1 MFYMLFWQQW
11 GKFFILF
18 SDDRLMMERRRGQS
32 SLAFFWPWGE
42 AERGSEN
49 IVSSTLLLLVASYL
63 FANHPSSQKQQKSI
77 DLCDLLWFL

>member
-11 GKFFILF
+11 GKIFILF
-18 SDDRLMMERRRGQS
+18 SDDCLMMERRGHY
-32 SLAFFWPWGE
+32 SLAFLWPLAE

-49 IVSSTLLLLVASYL
+49 TVSSALLLLVASYL
-63 FANHPSSQKQQKSI
+63 LPNHSSSQKEQKSI